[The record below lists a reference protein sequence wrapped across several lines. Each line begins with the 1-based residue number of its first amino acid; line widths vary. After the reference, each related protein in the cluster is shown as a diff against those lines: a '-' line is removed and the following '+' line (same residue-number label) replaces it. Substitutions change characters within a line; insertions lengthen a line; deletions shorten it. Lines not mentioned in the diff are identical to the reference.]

1 MGLVARLLRAL
12 PNALFDTIFSRAP
25 QKSRKAAP

>member
-12 PNALFDTIFSRAP
+12 PDFLFDPLFARAP
-25 QKSRKAAP
+25 QKARKEAA